1 MANNTV
7 KNDKTTAPK
16 AEVAKEAA
24 VKEVKS
30 ADTVAKTEEVKSA
43 PAEKKTPGRKP
54 ASKSATKAPK
64 AAKTEKTAAAKTE
77 KTAAAKTE
85 KASAARKPRAAK
97 AVSYDDV
104 VAKAQKKLAAA
115 KTAKIKYPIA
125 VNFELSGDCDGV
137 FYAYL
142 GEAGVAVEPYKYDD
156 YDVYVRADAKVLVS
170 VFEGKAN
177 LIDVLADGS
186 VHIDG
191 NIKKAILFID
201 AAF

>member
-43 PAEKKTPGRKP
+43 PAAKKTPGRKP
-54 ASKSATKAPK
+54 ASKSAAKAPK

-77 KTAAAKTE
+77 KAP
-85 KASAARKPRAAK
+85 AARKPRAAK

-137 FYAYL
+137 FYVYL